1 VGLKGATGFRKTAD
15 VSNAVVSVASNEE
28 RSEALD
34 WSLPGLSGCSHSKS
48 FIETRLLFIV

>member
-1 VGLKGATGFRKTAD
+1 
-15 VSNAVVSVASNEE
+15 VSVASNEE